1 MCTGGFKLCKVL
13 LIHSLSVLR
22 TKETFLL
29 EQMKQTSSGRC
40 MKHLCGHKGRN
51 VHYFHQIYKAVC
63 THGSLLLGMGVDI
76 PLISGFNIK
85 TLLAPQPIGY
95 SSENNRKVW
104 NWGTCLEEVE
114 ERKCV
119 LSGGLTSGITNRQQ
133 KLLNRKK
140 KKVTEVINSVRA
152 KRAKNTG
159 RGRKE
164 MVGLQKRGKKK
175 KSASVH
181 RRKAWG
187 QQEDGQQPLLYLQQ
201 HILFDR
207 EGKRYTHRTGY

>member
-95 SSENNRKVW
+95 SSENNSVKLRHLP
-104 NWGTCLEEVE
+104 GG
-114 ERKCV
+114 
-119 LSGGLTSGITNRQQ
+119 SGG
-133 KLLNRKK
+133 
-140 KKVTEVINSVRA
+140 
-152 KRAKNTG
+152 
-159 RGRKE
+159 KE
-164 MVGLQKRGKKK
+164 MCFIWWSHFWNHKQTTKTT
-175 KSASVH
+175 
-181 RRKAWG
+181 
-187 QQEDGQQPLLYLQQ
+187 E
-201 HILFDR
+201 
-207 EGKRYTHRTGY
+207 